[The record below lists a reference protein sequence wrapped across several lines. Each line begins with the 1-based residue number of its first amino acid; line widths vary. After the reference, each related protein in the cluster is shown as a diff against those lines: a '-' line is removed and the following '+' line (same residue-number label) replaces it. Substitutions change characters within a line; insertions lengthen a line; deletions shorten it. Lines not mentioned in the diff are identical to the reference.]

1 MTKLGTIEK
10 TNDLYYAE
18 TINKRRV
25 WQRATSRSLLVVYFD
40 KISLKSVYY
49 YAWFGGG
56 KLKKKMI
63 LNMWCKLSRKV
74 MRENNISASEKNYDT
89 STQMSA
95 CNSKY

>member
-56 KLKKKMI
+56 KLKK
-63 LNMWCKLSRKV
+63 N
-74 MRENNISASEKNYDT
+74 D
-89 STQMSA
+89 
-95 CNSKY
+95 SKYVMQIVASCHAGK